1 MNDPVNHPKHYN
13 IGGLE
18 TIDIIES
25 RLTREEFVGYLKGSK
40 MKYDLRKMAESDT
53 SIQKRISDKFTPE
66 FYDWFIERKA
76 IEEAKYARDTYAQ
89 RLQAIEEFIVSKRR
103 MRT

>member
-1 MNDPVNHPKHYN
+1 MSDNVNHPKHYN

-40 MKYDLRKMAESDT
+40 MKYDLRYPFKGNVEEDLAKSEWF
-53 SIQKRISDKFTPE
+53 KNKLISVLRDEEVVNPPE
-66 FYDWFIERKA
+66 IE
-76 IEEAKYARDTYAQ
+76 AQ
-89 RLQAIEEFIVSKRR
+89 LQRFDDE
-103 MRT
+103 

>member
-1 MNDPVNHPKHYN
+1 MSDNVNHPRHYN

-40 MKYDLRKMAESDT
+40 MKYDLRNPFKGNVEEDLAKSE
-53 SIQKRISDKFTPE
+53 
-66 FYDWFIERKA
+66 WFKNR
-76 IEEAKYARDTYAQ
+76 
-89 RLQAIEEFIVSKRR
+89 SRR
-103 MRT
+103 TL